1 MKIIQRWL
9 AVSLYIVFF
18 FASFNHAHAQS
29 IQVITAAQAEY
40 IFGQQ
45 LTIIADMS
53 EGTNAVDVQVF
64 FRSKGDTNTIS
75 GKAALEPSQAVYVHD
90 LSKQSLKPFT
100 EIEYWFS
107 TTMADGTSQSSQVFS
122 FQYEDNRFAWKTM
135 EDAPFRVHWYEG
147 DATFGQMILDVAR
160 AGLQRAQGFIDFPQ
174 VESLDIYVYAS
185 GADLRSSL
193 QLAGLTMI
201 AGHADPALGMIFVSL
216 PTGPGQRMETARQV
230 PHELVHIL
238 LYQKLGSKSAILPIW
253 LNEGLASFNEET
265 ANPDYYVVLEE
276 ASKNNTLIPITQLC
290 NGFPQDGA
298 NFFLSYAESDS
309 FIRYLYQAYGASR
322 LELLIDQYADGIACE
337 IAPQSVFNA
346 SLADLDRSWKEQ
358 EFGYNTSIE
367 VFAPLIPWAIV
378 LGVAVLAPGILILFS
393 TLRPASQK
401 K

>member
-1 MKIIQRWL
+1 MKIFYRWL
-9 AVSLYIVFF
+9 AVSLYAVLFV
-18 FASFNHAHAQS
+18 SLFNDARAQG
-29 IQVITAAQAEY
+29 IQVITGAQAEY
-40 IFGQQ
+40 TFGQQ
-45 LTIIADMS
+45 LTIIANLA
-53 EGTNAVDVQVF
+53 EGTTPVDVQVF

-75 GKAALEPSQAVYVHD
+75 GKAALEPGRAIYIHD
-90 LSKQSLKPFT
+90 LAKQSLKPFT

-107 TTMADGTSQSSQVFS
+107 TTLADGSSQSSQIFS

-147 DATFGQMILDVAR
+147 DATFGQMVLDVAR

-174 VESLDIYVYAS
+174 VENLDIYVYAS

-238 LYQKLGSKSAILPIW
+238 LYQKLGSKSSILPIW

-276 ASKNNTLIPITQLC
+276 ASKNKTLIPITQLC

-309 FIRYLYQAYGASR
+309 FLRYLYQTYGASR
-322 LELLIDQYADGIACE
+322 LEALINQYADGIACE
-337 IAPQSVFNA
+337 IAPQSVFSA
-346 SLADLDRSWKEQ
+346 SLAELDSSWKEQ
-358 EFGYNTSIE
+358 EFGYNTRIE
-367 VFAPLIPWAIV
+367 VAAPLIPWAIV
-378 LGVAVLAPGILILFS
+378 LGVAVLGPGILIIFS
-393 TLRPASQK
+393 TLRPAQQK